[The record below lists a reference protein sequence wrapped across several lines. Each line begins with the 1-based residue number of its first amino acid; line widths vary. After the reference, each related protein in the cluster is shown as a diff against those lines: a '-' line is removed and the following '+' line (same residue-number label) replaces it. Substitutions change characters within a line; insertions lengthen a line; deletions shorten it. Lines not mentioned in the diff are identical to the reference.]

1 MNEWLAEK
9 SILIGTVIIV
19 LNGLAITFVPV
30 FV

>member
-1 MNEWLAEK
+1 MMEWLADK
-9 SILIGTVIIV
+9 AIMIGAIVLV